1 MRRWMRW
8 TAVAVAASAMAMVS
22 TMAPAMAQM
31 TGGMSQMQVP
41 GKTKQPPLSPAAKA
55 AVMVAGAS
63 ITIDYSAPS
72 MRGRKIFGGL
82 VPYGVVWRTGAN
94 AATTLKTSANLKIGS
109 LMVPAGTYT
118 LYTMPGAEAWKLI
131 VNRQT
136 GQWGTIYHAD
146 QDLGRVDLKVA
157 KNGAPVEKMKIEFD
171 HTKGSMTMLHIVW
184 ADLNL
189 SVPVT
194 VVK

>member
-1 MRRWMRW
+1 MRK
-8 TAVAVAASAMAMVS
+8 AAILAAALGAAMMV
-22 TMAPAMAQM
+22 MPAQAQM
-31 TGGMSQMQVP
+31 SGGMSGMQAH
-41 GKTKQPPLSPAAKA
+41 GKTKQPLLSPPAKA
-55 AVMVAGAS
+55 SAMVAGAS

-82 VPYGVVWRTGAN
+82 VPYGKVWRTGAN
-94 AATTLKTSANLKIGS
+94 AATTLKTTANLKIGS

-118 LYTMPGAEAWKLI
+118 LYSMPGADAWKLI
-131 VNRQT
+131 VNKQT

-157 KNGAPVEKMKIEFD
+157 KNAAPVEKMKIEFD

>member
-1 MRRWMRW
+1 MRGTRMRGWMRW
-8 TAVAVAASAMAMVS
+8 TAVAVVASAMTMV
-22 TMAPAMAQM
+22 PAAAQM
-31 TGGMSQMQVP
+31 SGGAMHEQGM
-41 GKTKQPPLSPAAKA
+41 TKQPPQSPPAKA
-55 AVMVAGAS
+55 SAMVAGAA
-63 ITIDYSAPS
+63 ITVDYSAPS

-94 AATTLKTSANLKIGS
+94 AATTLKTSANLKIGT

-131 VNRQT
+131 VNKQT
-136 GQWGTIYHAD
+136 GQWGTVYNAN
-146 QDLGRVDLKVA
+146 QDLGRVDLKVG
-157 KNGAPVEKMKIEFD
+157 KNAAPVEKMRIDFD
-171 HTKGSMTMLHIVW
+171 PAKGSMTTLHIVW

-194 VVK
+194 VEK

>member
-1 MRRWMRW
+1 MRKL
-8 TAVAVAASAMAMVS
+8 AKCVAVGLLGAAMAA
-22 TMAPAMAQM
+22 APAMAQRN
-31 TGGMSQMQVP
+31 GGMGGMQAHESAA
-41 GKTKQPPLSPAAKA
+41 KQPPASPPAKA
-55 AVMVAGAS
+55 SVMVAGAS
-63 ITIDYSAPS
+63 IAIDYSAPS

-109 LMVPAGTYT
+109 LLVPAGTYT

-131 VNRQT
+131 VNKQT
-136 GQWGTIYHAD
+136 GQWGTVYNAN
-146 QDLGRVDLKVA
+146 QDLGRVDLKVS
-157 KNGAPVEKMKIEFD
+157 KNAAPVEKMKIEFD

-189 SVPVT
+189 SVPVA
-194 VVK
+194 VVQ

>member
-1 MRRWMRW
+1 MRKLAKWM
-8 TAVAVAASAMAMVS
+8 TLAAMAAVM
-22 TMAPAMAQM
+22 TMTPAMAQM
-31 TGGMSQMQVP
+31 GNSMGGMQAQ
-41 GKTKQPPLSPAAKA
+41 GKTKQPPLSPPAKA
-55 AVMVAGAS
+55 SVMVAGAS

-109 LMVPAGTYT
+109 LSVPAGTYT
-118 LYTMPGAEAWKLI
+118 LYSMPGADAWKLI
-131 VNRQT
+131 VNKQT

-146 QDLGRVDLKVA
+146 QDLGRVDLKVT
-157 KNGAPVEKMKIEFD
+157 KNAAPVEKMKIEFD